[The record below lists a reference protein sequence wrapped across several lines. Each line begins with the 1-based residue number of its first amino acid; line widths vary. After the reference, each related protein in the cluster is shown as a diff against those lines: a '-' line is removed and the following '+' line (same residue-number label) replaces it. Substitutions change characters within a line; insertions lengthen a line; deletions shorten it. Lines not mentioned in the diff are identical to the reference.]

1 VFIYMYSIKVN
12 FLSFLSD
19 ITGKNNIT
27 LTVEEKSTIMDLL
40 IKLTQL
46 FGNEFKNVIFSDLND
61 LSKYIIISL
70 NGEAINLR
78 NKLNKNL
85 LDGDEVFLLPA
96 IAGG

>member
-1 VFIYMYSIKVN
+1 MYSIKVN

-27 LTVEEKSTIMDLL
+27 LIIEEKSTIMDLL

>member
-1 VFIYMYSIKVN
+1 MYSIKVN

-27 LTVEEKSTIMDLL
+27 LTIEEKSTIMDLL

-85 LDGDEVFLLPA
+85 LEGDEVFLLPA

>member
-1 VFIYMYSIKVN
+1 MYSIKVN

-27 LTVEEKSTIMDLL
+27 LIIEEKSTIMDLL

-85 LDGDEVFLLPA
+85 LEGDEVFLLPA

>member
-1 VFIYMYSIKVN
+1 MYNIKVN

-40 IKLTQL
+40 VKLTQL